1 MRSLAFVLFVA
12 ALVVAAR
19 IADAQE
25 VDSPTSSPEFF
36 VVEGLAPGD
45 ELNIRATASAT
56 GMVVGRLPNGTK
68 LKNLGCSDLN
78 DIHWCKVADTQSTH
92 LVGWA
97 ASRYLIEFGAGLPE
111 AEGPEAA
118 SLEPE
123 QDQFDATGDIP
134 CARYFGQPMTVCAAR
149 ITRGNAG
156 EAEVAVTW
164 PDGGERLIRFH
175 GGKPEGSD
183 APEDIRVTRESDLH
197 MIRIGKG
204 ERFEIPDALAFGG

>member
-1 MRSLAFVLFVA
+1 MLRLLPAAFVAVFA
-12 ALVVAAR
+12 GSATHATAH
-19 IADAQE
+19 E
-25 VDSPTSSPEFF
+25 GGPEFF
-36 VVEGLAPGD
+36 VVEGIAPGD
-45 ELNIRATASAT
+45 ELNIRATASPT

-68 LKNLGCSDLN
+68 LKNLGCSDVN
-78 DIHWCKVADTQSTH
+78 SVRWCKVADTQSTH

-97 ASRYLIEFGAGLPE
+97 ASRYLIEFGADLPAVE
-111 AEGPEAA
+111 EPEPA

-123 QDQFDATGDIP
+123 QEQFDATGDIP
-134 CARYFGQPMTVCAAR
+134 CARYFGQPMTQCAVTV
-149 ITRGNAG
+149 TRGSAG

-164 PDGGERLIRFH
+164 PDGGERVIRFH
-175 GGKPEGSD
+175 GGKPDGSD